1 MAMQQTSPSDSS
13 TRRHSRHSRSYRG
26 TALAGAAM
34 VVAATWAILT
44 PPPAGAASPSTV
56 RPAVTTSWGTPV
68 ILSDGQLQGEFAGI
82 SCPSPGNCTA
92 VGEAGTDPVQPATA
106 TETNGAW
113 GPVVLRSVGDGPID
127 RPATRAGQQAL
138 PSSGPAGVLVG
149 PTGYGSSARSG
160 HRESPHS
167 PLGGDLYAV
176 DCPSV
181 GNCTAV
187 GTGGESQPLV
197 LTETDGTWGPVT
209 LFTAGT
215 SAGVLFGVSCTSAAN
230 CTAVGTGGSGPGQ
243 PIAVTETAGHWGPV
257 VIFPVGNTYAA
268 LAGVSC
274 TAPGNCT
281 ATGYNEYHTLV
292 YQPLT
297 ATEVDGVWGPVTTL
311 SSPESSAALVGV
323 SCTSVGNCTSV
334 GFVDNLEVATPAFA
348 VERSGTWSAETAFGD
363 STGAGV
369 LWGISCI
376 SQADCTATGTTGVE
390 GEMDDPH
397 AIAVTEVGGRWG
409 AVVHPTSASAVIL
422 GVSCTSPGNCTTAG
436 YPGADPLYPI
446 VISLRTVPSGYRLV
460 AADGGVFSYGSATFE
475 GSHGG
480 SPLHAPIVGMAA
492 TPDGKGYWL
501 VAADGGVFAY
511 GDAAFEGSHGNS
523 PLHRPVV
530 GMAATPDGNGYWLV
544 AADGG
549 VFAYGDAPFYGS
561 HGGSPLNQPIVGMAR
576 TPDGGG
582 YWLVAGDGGVFSY
595 GDAAFEGSHAG
606 APLTKPIVGMVAAP
620 GSGYWLVAADGGVF
634 AYGSAVFEGSH
645 GGAPLNQPV
654 VGMDATPDGGG
665 YWLVARD
672 GGVFAYGDA
681 PFFGSH
687 GGVAL
692 TKPVV
697 GLSGA

>member
-1 MAMQQTSPSDSS
+1 
-13 TRRHSRHSRSYRG
+13 
-26 TALAGAAM
+26 M
-34 VVAATWAILT
+34 VVAGTWAVLT

-56 RPAVTTSWGTPV
+56 HPAVTASWGTPV
-68 ILSDGQLQGEFAGI
+68 ILSSGQLQGEFVDI

-92 VGEAGTDPVQPATA
+92 VGEAGTETEQPATA
-106 TETNGAW
+106 TETDGVW
-113 GPVVLRSVGDGPID
+113 GPVILRSGGDGPID
-127 RPATRAGQQAL
+127 RPATRAGQRAL
-138 PSSGPAGVLVG
+138 PSGGPAGLLVG
-149 PTGYGSSARSG
+149 STGYGSSARSG
-160 HRESPHS
+160 VRESPDS
-167 PLGGDLYAV
+167 PLPGVLEAV
-176 DCPSV
+176 DCPSI

-187 GTGGESQPLV
+187 GTGEDDIALV
-197 LTETDGTWGPVT
+197 LTETNGTWGPVMPVT
-209 LFTAGT
+209 NGDAPAILVGI
-215 SAGVLFGVSCTSAAN
+215 SCTSPGN
-230 CTAVGTGGSGPGQ
+230 CTAVGTGNSTPGQ
-243 PIAVTETAGHWGPV
+243 PIAITQTAGHWGPV
-257 VIFPVGNTYAA
+257 VELPVSTTYGA

-274 TAPGNCT
+274 TTPGNCT
-281 ATGYNEYHTLV
+281 ATGFNEYQSLV
-292 YQPLT
+292 YHPLT
-297 ATEVDGVWGPVTTL
+297 ATEVGGVWGPVSTL
-311 SSPESSAALVGV
+311 PSQESSAALVGV

-334 GFVDNLEVATPAFA
+334 GFVDGLDAATPAFA

-363 STGAGV
+363 STGAGI

-376 SQADCTATGTTGVE
+376 SQADCTTTGTTGVE
-390 GEMDDPH
+390 GQEEDPH
-397 AIAVTEVGGRWG
+397 AIAVTEVGGQWG
-409 AVVHPTSASAVIL
+409 AVVHPISTDAAIL

-436 YPGADPLYPI
+436 YPGTDPLYPI

-460 AADGGVFSYGSATFE
+460 AADGGMFAYGSATFE

-480 SPLHAPIVGMAA
+480 SPLHAPIVGMASTPDGGGYWLVAADGGVFAYGSATFEGSHGGSPLNSPIVGMAA

-501 VAADGGVFAY
+501 VAADGGVF
-511 GDAAFEGSHGNS
+511 S
-523 PLHRPVV
+523 
-530 GMAATPDGNGYWLV
+530 
-544 AADGG
+544 
-549 VFAYGDAPFYGS
+549 YGDAPFYGS